1 MRKDIKNRVR
11 ACEKCQRAKVFKH
24 TKAPLSTFALPDA
37 RFSHIHIDYIGPYPP
52 SKGYKY
58 CLTII
63 DSYRIHPASYHPQSN
78 GMIERF
84 HRHLK
89 SAIIAHKDTGWTDI
103 LTIVLLGLRSAMKND
118 LKATSSQLVYGT
130 TLRLPSDLISSE
142 SLQTSVTPTYVSKLI
157 SMMRKLSPISPDSH
171 SCTKSYAHQSL
182 STFRNDKIRPPL
194 TPPYTGPHLDKS
206 RSDKNF
212 VICINNKNVTVTIER
227 CKPAFEFSEDF
238 NPQKGSSNFQPPL
251 TKQQIED
258 KTVVDKNIRTTR
270 SGRHVHFP
278 KRLTY

>member
-1 MRKDIKNRVR
+1 MMG
-11 ACEKCQRAKVFKH
+11 
-24 TKAPLSTFALPDA
+24 
-37 RFSHIHIDYIGPYPP
+37 SH
-52 SKGYKY
+52 
-58 CLTII
+58 
-63 DSYRIHPASYHPQSN
+63 RIHSASYHPQSN

-89 SAIIAHKDTGWTDI
+89 SPIIAHEDTGWTDI
-103 LTIVLLGLRSAMKND
+103 LPIVLLELRSAMKND

-142 SLQTSVTPTYVSKLI
+142 SLQTSVTPTCVSKLI
-157 SMMRKLSPISPDSH
+157 TMMRKLSPISLDSH
-171 SCTKSYAHQSL
+171 SCTKSYVHQSL
-182 STFRNDKIRPPL
+182 STFTQVFFRNDKIGPPL
-194 TPPYTGPHLDKS
+194 TPPSTGPHLVKS

-212 VICINNKNVTVTIER
+212 VICINNKNVTVTIDR

-238 NPQKGSSNFQPPL
+238 NSQKGSSNFEPPL